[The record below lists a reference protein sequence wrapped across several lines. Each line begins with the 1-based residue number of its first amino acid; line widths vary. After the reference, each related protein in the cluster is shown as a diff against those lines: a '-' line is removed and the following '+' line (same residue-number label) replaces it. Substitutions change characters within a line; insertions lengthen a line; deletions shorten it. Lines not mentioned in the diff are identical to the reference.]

1 MSTSC
6 TLNDIRMGSFIHAI
20 MYACV
25 YGGVLLVWAI
35 MYACVYGGVLLVW
48 AIMYACV
55 YGGVLLVWDLFR
67 MGVVYTGVSYT

>member
-1 MSTSC
+1 MYFEWV
-6 TLNDIRMGSFIHAI
+6 LIPNIRMGSFIHA
-20 MYACV
+20 V
-25 YGGVLLVWAI
+25 

-67 MGVVYTGVSYT
+67 MGTVYTGVSYT